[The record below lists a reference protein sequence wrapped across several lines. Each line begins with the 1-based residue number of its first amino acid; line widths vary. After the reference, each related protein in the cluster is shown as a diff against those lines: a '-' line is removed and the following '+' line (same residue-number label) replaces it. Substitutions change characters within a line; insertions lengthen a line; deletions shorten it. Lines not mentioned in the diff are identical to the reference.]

1 MFIDRI
7 RSLGIGTKLQALLGL
22 GFFLGIAL
30 LLGYQTL
37 ERVKNTEAERRDAN
51 VRIVRVLSGPVGGAL
66 ASHDSNSVIYS
77 FMEVLAQQPTAAGL
91 VIVEAG
97 KVVKTQ
103 QSIDHMELPTE
114 RLASVALEAANAVE
128 DRIVSDGEYQL
139 VAVPIVDSARR
150 PLGSFAIGW
159 STKGLL
165 DAVWRDALM
174 QAGVLLLIGLALLGA
189 LASSIRQMVS
199 EPISTIAATLEGA
212 MTQANG
218 AEKLRKYQA
227 RQDEMGSLARAA
239 AIFQERTLELRN
251 LNTRF
256 DAALTNMSQG
266 LVMFDAQ
273 QRLLVCNRSYKE
285 IYRLPSD
292 AAKAGDTMKEVFDQ
306 FVSLG
311 QLSPEEAAGAFEARQ
326 RLIRDGKPGT
336 SLREL
341 ADGRTV
347 EIVHQPMG
355 GGGWVATHHDIT
367 DRRMAEAQI
376 AHMAHH
382 DALTGL
388 ANRVAF
394 RNHMQGAL
402 ARVERGEA
410 VAVLCLDLDR
420 FKAVNDTLG
429 HPAGDELLRAVA
441 QRLKDC
447 MREGDVLARLGG
459 DEFAIV
465 QVGVQ
470 EPKGVTAL
478 AERII
483 ADLTAP
489 YDINGYHVVIGTSIG
504 IALAPA
510 DGDSPDQLLRNA
522 DMALYKAKGEG
533 RGTYRFFEAEM
544 DARMQARRALE
555 TDLRKA
561 LASAQF
567 EVFYQPIVDVLTK
580 EVAGFEALLR
590 WHHPERGMVSP
601 MEFIP
606 LAEDIG
612 VLGPIGAWVLKQAC
626 AEAAKWPKDIS
637 IAVNLSPCQFKSR
650 ALVLDVASALG
661 TSGLAPHRLELE
673 ITESVLLQDTD
684 ATLAVLDELRGLG
697 VRIAMDDFGTG
708 YSSLSYLRK
717 FQFDKI
723 KIDQSFVR
731 DLTDNPDSVAII
743 RAISALGTSL
753 GMTTTAEG
761 VETGAQ
767 LRMLEAEGCNE
778 VQGFLF
784 SKPRPAAEAI
794 MLINSISRDA
804 RNAA

>member
-139 VAVPIVDSARR
+139 VAVPIVDSASR
-150 PLGSFAIGW
+150 PVGSFAIGW

-165 DAVWRDALM
+165 DAVWRDALV
-174 QAGVLLLIGLALLGA
+174 QAGVLLLIGLVLLGA
-189 LASSIRQMVS
+189 LASSIRRMVS

-218 AEKLRKYQA
+218 AEKLAKYEA

-285 IYRLPSD
+285 IYGLPSD
-292 AAKAGDTMKEVFDQ
+292 AAKPGSTIKELFDQ

-311 QLSPEEAAGAFEARQ
+311 QFSPEEAARAFEARQ

-341 ADGRTV
+341 GDGRFV

-684 ATLAVLDELRGLG
+684 ATLSVLDELRGLG

-784 SKPRPAAEAI
+784 SKPRPAAEAV